1 MQLSNDRPL
10 GDVLREFLNT
20 YSLNRKL
27 NETRLIHAWEKV
39 VGPLVA
45 KYTRK
50 MYIRNKVL
58 FVKVESPAL
67 RTELSFSRTKIIR
80 ALNEEVKATVIEDI
94 AFN

>member
-10 GDVLREFLNT
+10 GEVLREFLNT
-20 YSLNRKL
+20 YNLERKL

-45 KYTRK
+45 KYTHK
-50 MYIRNKVL
+50 MYIRNRVL

-67 RTELSFSRTKIIR
+67 RTELSFSRSRIVRT
-80 ALNEEVKATVIEDI
+80 LNEEAGATVIEDI
-94 AFN
+94 VFN